1 MSRFSHNVKANFNFR
16 KIIFQAM
23 KQLLKLFHLSQLSC
37 DAIYG
42 HGSGKTDEDGETV
55 RGQDPVFGLSNIEG
69 TEG

>member
-1 MSRFSHNVKANFNFR
+1 
-16 KIIFQAM
+16 M